1 MKVTDRWH
9 SERLGQDLA
18 VARWGTFGVPVLL
31 FPTAGGD
38 AEEVERNRLV
48 EHVQPLIDAERV
60 KLYSCDSV
68 AGQAMVAR
76 RGTPEQ
82 QLRLFNLF
90 HEAVVREV
98 VPAIHTD
105 CGGPVPIIVAGASIG
120 AFNAFA
126 LICRHP
132 ELFEAAVC
140 MSGTYAIERLIGGR
154 FTDDLYF
161 SSPLHFLPGLEGD
174 QLEQLRR
181 RRVVLASGTGDWEDI
196 GESRRAAEVL
206 AAKGVPHRVDDWG
219 PSYPHDWSTWWQML
233 PGYLDELVP

>member
-105 CGGPVPIIVAGASIG
+105 CGGSVPIVVAGASIG

-161 SSPLHFLPGLEGD
+161 SSPLHFLPGLEGE

-181 RRVVLASGTGDWEDI
+181 RRVVLVSGTGDWEDI
-196 GESRRAAEVL
+196 GESWRAAEVL

-219 PSYPHDWSTWWQML
+219 PSYPHDWPTWWLML